1 MPQPP
6 NASVP
11 MEATLLG
18 SASVFTAWPWKA
30 PWSMEV
36 TVKLLMVEGIAR
48 LASPPW
54 YPVMVQV
61 PSPLSV

>member
-18 SASVFTAWPWKA
+18 SASVPTAWPWKA

-48 LASPPW
+48 SASPPW
-54 YPVMVQV
+54 
-61 PSPLSV
+61 